1 MAEFQDAQQKL
12 SQVRA
17 AHDQAARALFLAG
30 EQLKQ
35 VASEMEA
42 LERWASPGNEQSL
55 EQRRMLEAR
64 KRRLEALAK
73 ERQQRLDTLK
83 GELAGISGIFWEE
96 WADPRQQV
104 EKMDDGF
111 PVMLFPLRLETRFKT
126 INATEG
132 PDGAAGDPRQQLWV
146 RIYPDECLVDTFEET
161 LSQTELH
168 SAALFWREY
177 FHAAGNEEA
186 ERAAWRALVASH
198 GSGRATWITKQ
209 FRPLN
214 PLRPDDPLGNPALEL
229 KPQSRG
235 AGEVILVVSADD
247 SLADPEKT
255 ALVPYWTA
263 IWQADG
269 RSSLEVLA
277 LDALTAVVGAERAV
291 QLTAQFPPYNLTE
304 QAPAGYTRTT
314 ATARVSF
321 LFLPKKE
328 DTDTNTKTRSW
339 MQAAKV
345 DLLPERFVL
354 LGYQDGVQVLNQ
366 LGAPVQ
372 APFSVS
378 PDPAAMPES
387 QFQFDEN
394 GNLDLGG
401 ELRWMT
407 DFDEAVRRGMGFR
420 VDLTPPLAAGF
431 DRLFVLG
438 IRLSADSAK
447 ARDEL
452 DTLFRHHY
460 FSRSGFSFLPQGA
473 ATNNTDDGNSA
484 YSREDDANSSYDFV
498 FKGLAQ
504 FSETDGLMEK
514 RDGQWFAESLGLDA
528 SDWLKQ
534 VPHAGGR
541 DQCEARAMNTA
552 LWPATLGY
560 FMDTLLQPVFNDD
573 DIYYTR
579 WFFNRFV
586 SGRGPVPA
594 IRIGRQPYG
603 ILPASA
609 FSRIGWV
616 SGNEKIPYI
625 DYSRRLLEQRGTSF
639 PDWLVNFKR
648 VLDQLSGIWRNL
660 AGQVAHV
667 GTDSANRVVDRD
679 PHQTL
684 LDIVGLHPASVEFHQ
699 RYAST
704 QKQEHNVAAMW
715 QLFISWQTLPA
726 NELHDEAFA
735 LLQQLGYSGLE
746 TPKLFDLFWKVFANR
761 LNGPIIQEGPLSET
775 DPLRIVTT
783 NNRNYIEWLHE
794 WARLSFDTIR
804 VQDGFLNNKWPNSL
818 LYILLKHALELG
830 YHDAGI
836 RVLDDAQLLDEPGK
850 RSLRGEPHFF
860 QIEGANPGAGAARSN
875 VAVEKSR
882 YEMLYTPN
890 QQVTGDSRMLLAD
903 YLTRGIS
910 VLFGTRYLTEQLD
923 ALDRLARTPT
933 AGLERLLAEHLD
945 CCAYRLDAWKTGLL
959 NFQLASMRH
968 ARGTEGAGSA
978 AGVMNAAAVP
988 AEGEAAARPAWRKG
1002 VYLGAYGWLENVRS
1016 ENKELIPVP
1025 LTGELDEI
1033 FNKQQ
1038 PEGKNVPLFSDNTNE
1053 GYIHAPSVNHAVTAA
1068 VLRNGYLAN
1077 ATPAQPDLLKVNLS
1091 SERVRLALGIIEGIR
1106 NGQSLAALL
1115 GYQFERGLHDRYAFA
1130 ESDQFIYPLRGVF
1143 PLYTRPEDIPEGVS
1157 VEAVQ
1162 ARNVVNGLNLLRYV
1176 KNVNAANRKYP
1187 FGFPPSKLPAAN
1199 PAQQAVIDAEV
1210 DRLLDLH
1217 DALADLA
1224 IAEGVHQ
1231 VVMGNYDR
1239 AAATLDAY
1247 GQATFPPV
1255 PEVVQTPR
1263 SGIALTHRIGLHLDT
1278 GVPISPGDNPR
1289 TRAEP
1294 AVNRWAATLLP
1305 EAARIGCTVNYID
1318 PVAGDEQVAPVT
1330 QADLGLQVLDLIYIM
1345 RPENLEARSELEDR
1359 IRDFILTH
1367 PALKTRPDLPL
1378 KISYRSYLEGAA
1390 GDFSFFEIAPVIRSL
1405 RALTLHSRP
1414 LRATDVALP
1423 TEGKED
1429 NSSSG
1434 ILGRDRV
1441 DFLPTALAD
1450 ITTNTLLPL
1459 QAQLDAVFPEL
1470 GPVTAT
1476 ILANIDQYLDGIIAA
1491 CREIAG
1497 YGLPQTGFGIF
1508 YETKGGLFVQL
1519 LKKAADTAVRFQA
1532 KLDEYDALMSTL
1544 PAQPGEEERIALLLQ
1559 AERLISTTYTD
1570 PAGQTSAQVL
1580 AAVQT
1585 KETAFRSRLTS
1596 LKDMEKTSETTLSG
1610 LLATCKTLLSVADFD
1625 LNPVDAA
1632 DEEKQIIILAED
1644 IRNRVRQLATDLEA
1658 RAGMVAQ
1665 KLAEHD
1671 VAADAAKRVQIL
1683 TETARGIFGEEFVLV
1698 PSFNLPDKQAEEW
1711 SNAYA
1716 SRATLLD
1723 YQKNDLKN
1731 DFPVDDWLYGLARVR
1746 EKMRHLENL
1755 TFLAEALGTS
1765 APDLQPLQLPY
1776 SPNASW
1782 MALEFPPA
1790 ARDKLERELLL
1801 YTAHYAQAFDK
1812 TKPQCGLLLDEWTE
1826 VVPADTETTGV
1837 AFHFDKPNAEPPQAI
1852 LLALPA
1858 QFTGAW
1864 KWDDLVDT
1872 LQETLDLARS
1882 RAVEPQQLDQTAL
1895 SVFLPATIMAT
1906 TWRPITIAADL
1917 SLVNQ
1922 YVGKIP

>member
-12 SQVRA
+12 SQARA
-17 AHDQAARALFLAG
+17 AHDEAVHALFLTG

-42 LERWASPGNEQSL
+42 LGRWASPDNAQSL
-55 EQRRMLEAR
+55 GQRRALEAQ
-64 KRRLEALAK
+64 KRRLESLEK
-73 ERQQRLDTLK
+73 ERQQRLDAIK
-83 GELAGISGIFWEE
+83 GELADLSGIFWEA
-96 WADPRQQV
+96 WSDPRQQM
-104 EKMDDGF
+104 EKMDDSI
-111 PVMLFPLRLETRFKT
+111 PIMLFPLRLETRFKT
-126 INATEG
+126 LDAG
-132 PDGAAGDPRQQLWV
+132 GADGAAGPAQQLWV

-161 LSQTELH
+161 LSQTELL
-168 SAALFWREY
+168 SASIFWREY
-177 FHAAGNEEA
+177 FHAAGDEVA

-229 KPQSRG
+229 KPQSRA

-247 SLADPEKT
+247 SLPDPEKM
-255 ALVPYWTA
+255 ALAVYWTA

-269 RSSLEVLA
+269 RNSLEALA
-277 LDALTAVVGAERAV
+277 LDALAAAVGAERAE
-291 QLTAQFPPYNLTE
+291 QLTAQFAPYNLTE
-304 QAPAGYTRTT
+304 QPPAGYTRAA
-314 ATARVSF
+314 ATVRASF

-328 DTDTNTKTRSW
+328 DIDTKTRSW

-378 PDPAAMPES
+378 PDPAAAPES

-394 GNLDLGG
+394 GNLDLGE

-420 VDLTPPLAAGF
+420 VELTPPLAAGF

-438 IRLSADSAK
+438 IRLSADSAQGK
-447 ARDEL
+447 NEL
-452 DTLFRHHY
+452 DGLLRHHY

-473 ATNNTDDGNSA
+473 PTNNTDEVNSA
-484 YSREDDANSSYDFV
+484 YSREDDADSSYDFV

-504 FSETDGLMEK
+504 FSETDDPMEK

-586 SGRGPVPA
+586 SGRGPIPA

-609 FSRIGWV
+609 FSRIQWI
-616 SGNEKIPYI
+616 SGNDKISIAYA
-625 DYSRRLLEQRGTSF
+625 RRFLEQRGTAF
-639 PDWLVNFKR
+639 PQWLAKFKG
-648 VLDQLSGIWRNL
+648 VLDRLGNIWRTL
-660 AGQVAHV
+660 AGQVARV
-667 GTDSANRVVDRD
+667 GADSGTGETD
-679 PHQTL
+679 PHQAL

-704 QKQEHNVAAMW
+704 QKQEHNIAAMW

-726 NELHDEAFA
+726 NELHNEAFT
-735 LLQQLGYSGLE
+735 LLQQLGYAGLE

-761 LNGPIIQEGPLSET
+761 LNGPIIQEGPLSEV

-783 NNRNYIEWLHE
+783 SNRNYIEWLHE

-818 LYILLKHALELG
+818 LYILLRHALELG

-836 RVLDDAQLLDEPGK
+836 RVLDDAQLLDEPDK

-860 QIEGANPGAGAARSN
+860 QIEGANLGASAAAGN
-875 VAVEKSR
+875 IAVEKSR

-890 QQVTGDSRMLLAD
+890 QQVTGDSRLLLAD
-903 YLTRGIS
+903 YLTRNIGM
-910 VLFGTRYLTEQLD
+910 LFGTRYLSEQLD
-923 ALDRLARTPT
+923 ALDRLAQTPT
-933 AGLERLLAEHLD
+933 ARLERLLAEHLD

-959 NFQLASMRH
+959 GFQLASMRH
-968 ARGTEGAGSA
+968 
-978 AGVMNAAAVP
+978 VP
-988 AEGEAAARPAWRKG
+988 RAEDMGNIGGEEDTAPPSWRKG
-1002 VYLGAYGWLENVRS
+1002 IYLGAYGWLENVRS
-1016 ENKELIPVP
+1016 ENKELTAVP
-1025 LTGELDEI
+1025 LAGELDEI

-1038 PEGKNVPLFSDNTNE
+1038 PEGQNAPLFSDNTNE

-1068 VLRNGYLAN
+1068 VLRNGYIAN

-1143 PLYTRPEDIPEGVS
+1143 PLYTRPEDIPEGVP

-1162 ARNVVNGLNLLRYV
+1162 ARNVVNGLDLLRRV
-1176 KNVNAANRKYP
+1176 KDADAANRKYP
-1187 FGFPPSKLPAAN
+1187 FGFPPSKLPAAS
-1199 PAQQAVIDAEV
+1199 PAQQTVIDAEV
-1210 DRLLDLH
+1210 DRLLDIH

-1255 PEVVQTPR
+1255 PDVVETPR
-1263 SGIALTHRIGLHLDT
+1263 SGIALTHRVGLHLDT
-1278 GVPISPGDNPR
+1278 DVPVVPGDNPR
-1289 TRAEP
+1289 ARAEP
-1294 AVNRWAATLLP
+1294 ALNRWAATLLP
-1305 EAARIGCTVNYID
+1305 NATRIGCKVDYID
-1318 PVAGDEQVAPVT
+1318 PATGNLQVTYVT
-1330 QADLGLQVLDLIYIM
+1330 QADLGLQALDLIYMM

-1359 IRDFILTH
+1359 IRDFVFTH
-1367 PALKTRPDLPL
+1367 PVLQTRADLPL
-1378 KISYRSYLEGAA
+1378 KISYLEGAP
-1390 GDFSFFEIAPVIRSL
+1390 GDFSFFEIAPVVRSL
-1405 RALTLHSRP
+1405 RALALHSRP
-1414 LRATDVALP
+1414 LQAADMALP
-1423 TEGKED
+1423 TDGKEE
-1429 NSSSG
+1429 SASASM
-1434 ILGRDRV
+1434 LGRDRV
-1441 DFLPTALAD
+1441 DFLPAALAD
-1450 ITTNTLLPL
+1450 IRTNRLLSL
-1459 QAQLDAVFPEL
+1459 QAQLDGVFPEP

-1476 ILANIDQYLDGIIAA
+1476 ILADIDQYLERIIAA
-1491 CREIAG
+1491 CREIAA
-1497 YGLPQTGFGIF
+1497 YGLPQAGFGLF
-1508 YETKGGLFVQL
+1508 YETKGGLFAQL
-1519 LKKAADTAVRFQA
+1519 LKKVEDTAVRFQD

-1544 PAQPGEEERIALLLQ
+1544 TAQPGEEERIALLLQ

-1570 PAGQTSAQVL
+1570 PAGQSSAQVL
-1580 AAVQT
+1580 AAVQA
-1585 KETAFRSRLTS
+1585 KEATFRSRLTS
-1596 LKDMEKTSETTLSG
+1596 LRDMAKTGETTLSG
-1610 LLATCKTLLSVADFD
+1610 LLATCRSLLSVGDFD
-1625 LNPVDAA
+1625 LIPVDTA
-1632 DEEKQIIILAED
+1632 DEEKGIVILAED
-1644 IRNRVRQLATDLEA
+1644 IRNRVRELAADLEA
-1658 RAGMVAQ
+1658 RAGMVTQ

-1671 VAADAAKRVQIL
+1671 AAADAAKRVQIL
-1683 TETARGIFGEEFVLV
+1683 AEAARGIFGDEFVLA
-1698 PSFNLPDKQAEEW
+1698 PSFNLPAKQAEEW
-1711 SNAYA
+1711 TNAYA

-1746 EKMRHLENL
+1746 EKMHHLENL
-1755 TFLAEALGTS
+1755 TFLAEALDTS
-1765 APDLQPLQLPY
+1765 VPDLQPVQLPY
-1776 SPNASW
+1776 SSGMSW

-1790 ARDKLERELLL
+1790 DKDRLERELLL
-1801 YTAHYAQAFDK
+1801 YTAHYARDFDK
-1812 TKPQCGLLLDEWTE
+1812 TRPQCGLLLDEWTE
-1826 VVPADTETTGV
+1826 VIPADTETTGV

-1906 TWRPITIAADL
+1906 TWRPVTIAADL

-1922 YVGKIP
+1922 YIGKIP